1 MRNYFFFSKYSC
13 YLVRRCTRKKFSS
26 QGKLM
31 SNVGCVLWYMEFF
44 TIFSFLLCLKSDNNI
59 TSYKYVYRQ
68 GQYIFPD
75 MSVNRGCMHFIFEW
89 EIWTKDYYWVC
100 LYIYGISF
108 FLILNSCL
116 ISAFSAINVIWS
128 LKPKGQL

>member
-1 MRNYFFFSKYSC
+1 MRNYFVFSKYSW
-13 YLVRRCTRKKFSS
+13 YLVRRCTRKNSPLKENWCQM
-26 QGKLM
+26 QGVSYDIWNSLQFFPFF
-31 SNVGCVLWYMEFF
+31 CVWKVIMILSPTNTF
-44 TIFSFLLCLKSDNNI
+44 TDKVNIF
-59 TSYKYVYRQ
+59 
-68 GQYIFPD
+68 FPD